1 MNDEKAQNGGRNGN
15 KWNPIVVA
23 VLSAVLGSG
32 GGIALVFNTSA
43 GQSLVRPDP
52 FTGTE
57 AAQLDARLQHVERE
71 MDTHVRRH
79 PDAVNQFDRRITT
92 LEVQYA
98 NIISG
103 QHRIIERLDKI
114 TGD

>member
-1 MNDEKAQNGGRNGN
+1 MNGEKAQNSERNGN

-52 FTGTE
+52 FTGTQ
-57 AAQLDARLQHVERE
+57 AAQLDSRLKHVERE
-71 MDTHVRRH
+71 IDTHIRLH
-79 PDAVNQFDRRITT
+79 PDSVNQYDRRITT

>member
-1 MNDEKAQNGGRNGN
+1 MENNKSNGY
-15 KWNPIVVA
+15 KYNPIVVA
-23 VLSAVLGSG
+23 IVSAVIGSG
-32 GGIALVFNTSA
+32 GGLALVFNTSA

-57 AAQLDARLQHVERE
+57 ASQLEARIKHLETE
-71 MDTHVRRH
+71 INIHVRQH
-79 PDAVNQFDRRITT
+79 PDTVNQFDRRITT